1 MLLVPCDSLNFPLYL
16 VFINKHCPL
25 LSEIM
30 TTSHNDTFRLAADLV
45 MFTYQNIFLT
55 GKAGTGKT
63 TFLHYIRKH
72 TRKQVIV
79 AAPTGVAAINA
90 GGVTLHSLFQL
101 PFEAFVPDFEGRRKL
116 DYHFRVRKSKV
127 EMFRELELLIIDE
140 VSMLRADTL
149 DAIDVTLK
157 RFRGNSRP
165 FGGVQVLFIGDLFQL
180 PPVVHNDEWEKLKP
194 HYASPFFF
202 DAQVLKNNLPVCV
215 ELTKVY
221 RQTEQSFVDI
231 LNRIRVNAATPDDF
245 QFLNK
250 RYQPNFQL
258 TRENKYVV
266 LSTHNYRTDRINEDE
281 LAKLSGRTEVFH
293 GSVKGEFSDSSLP
306 TEMNLRL
313 KVGAQVMFVKNDS
326 SDKKRYYNGKLAEVT
341 VVKPDSIF
349 VRFEDGEEMEV
360 EPETWQNIRYSMN
373 EAGEIEEQEI
383 GSFSQYPLRLAWA
396 ITIHKSQGLTFDRVV
411 IDAGQ
416 AFAAGQVYVALSRCT
431 SLDGIVLHSRIEPKA
446 VTSNEDISAFSE
458 LIAIPEK
465 IEDLIAQEKPHYCS
479 TSLKRSFEWLPAL
492 RLVDSFRELIESKKL
507 PNEEEAMAV
516 AYQIRSAVMTEISVA
531 DKFRQQLDEIL
542 RVDTS
547 EENRIQILRDR
558 VGKAVAFFKQD
569 FVEKVL
575 RPMENHLASLQHAS
589 KVKLYLKNSRKIYE
603 GLFVFI
609 SKMDAVYYG
618 ETLLSPENPIP
629 IKISSPE
636 KRKFPEK
643 STSEGTPRPQK
654 GDSAKSTFELFKKM
668 KSLTEVAQAR
678 NLTLATIQSH
688 LCEFVV
694 SGEVSIFELV
704 DEAKVKKLLPLVRH
718 LPANASLG
726 AVRQEVGEEFSYG
739 DIKAVLA
746 HVHAIGANK
755 RNES

>member
-1 MLLVPCDSLNFPLYL
+1 
-16 VFINKHCPL
+16 
-25 LSEIM
+25 M
-30 TTSHNDTFRLAADLV
+30 TNLHNDTFRLASDLV

-180 PPVVHNDEWEKLKP
+180 PPVVHNEEWEKLKA

-231 LNRIRVNAATPDDF
+231 LNRIRVNAATEDDF
-245 QFLNK
+245 QYLNR

-258 TRENKYVV
+258 TSENKYVL
-266 LSTHNYRTDRINEDE
+266 LSTHNYRADRINEDE
-281 LAKLSGRTEVFH
+281 LAKLPGNTVLFQ
-293 GSVKGEFSDSSLP
+293 GSVKGDFSENSLP

-326 SDKKRYYNGKLAEVT
+326 TDKKRYYNGKLAEVT
-341 VVKPDSIF
+341 FLKPDSIF
-349 VRFEDGEEMEV
+349 VRFEDGMEMEV
-360 EPETWQNIRYSMN
+360 EPETWRNIRYSMN
-373 EAGEIEEQEI
+373 ESNEIEEQEI
-383 GSFSQYPLRLAWA
+383 GAFSQYPLRLAWA

-446 VTSNEDISAFSE
+446 VSSNEDISAFSE

-465 IEDLIAQEKPHYCS
+465 IQDLIALEKPHYCS

-507 PNEEEAMAV
+507 PNEEDAMAA
-516 AYQIRSAVMTEISVA
+516 AYQMRSAVMAQISVA
-531 DKFRQQLDEIL
+531 DKFRQQLDDIL
-542 RVDTS
+542 RLDVP
-547 EENRIQILRDR
+547 EEHRILVLQDR

-569 FVEKVL
+569 FVHKVL
-575 RPMENHLASLQHAS
+575 TPMENHLASLQHAA
-589 KVKLYLKNSRKIYE
+589 KVKQYLKSGRKIYE
-603 GLFVFI
+603 CLFAFI
-609 SKMDAVYYG
+609 SKMDGVYYG
-618 ETLLSPENPIP
+618 ETLLSPADSTPLKLASE
-629 IKISSPE
+629 E
-636 KRKFPEK
+636 KRMPAKAP
-643 STSEGTPRPQK
+643 STTGVARPQK
-654 GDSAKSTFELFKKM
+654 GDSARLSLELFKNS
-668 KSLTEVAQAR
+668 KSLAEVAQAR
-678 NLTLATIQSH
+678 NLTLTTIQSH
-688 LCEFVV
+688 LCEFIP
-694 SGEVSIFELV
+694 SGEVSVYDLV
-704 DEAKVKKLLPLVRH
+704 DEESVVKLLPLVRH
-718 LPANASLG
+718 LSANASLSPIKEQLG
-726 AVRQEVGEEFSYG
+726 NEFSFG

-746 HVHAIGANK
+746 YAHSLGENK
-755 RNES
+755 INES